1 MVLMDYSKGDAMKF
15 IFISLL
21 AFLGIFIFLNLTYI
35 PANLPATLVFI
46 DSAYEDY
53 PERNV
58 TVELTANETEE
69 IVKIFNHKFLYS
81 DFLFGDG
88 VYGWNDNIWYKENVS
103 IRFGGMTFCP
113 SCDKSPIIKFVN
125 KNKYFNISE
134 DERQTIEKI
143 FRKYGGRFPVL

>member
-1 MVLMDYSKGDAMKF
+1 MNYSRKDIMRYIILF
-15 IFISLL
+15 LL
-21 AFLGIFIFLNLTYI
+21 AFLGTFIFFNLTYI
-35 PANLPATLVFI
+35 PPNLPATLVFI

-53 PERNV
+53 PGRNV
-58 TVELTANETEE
+58 RVELTPAETKDV
-69 IVKIFNHKFLYS
+69 IKIFNRKFLYS

-88 VYGWNDNIWYKENVS
+88 VYGWNDDIWYKENVS
-103 IRFGGMTFCP
+103 IRFGSMIFCP
-113 SCDKSPIIKFVN
+113 SCDKSPIIKFIN